1 MAVNE
6 EDRRKRAI
14 ALRLRPEQLDGLG
27 RVAAV
32 RQQLALDR
40 PPRRIERHAVRR
52 RVPAGK
58 QQQDEQQKT
67 PRPEISHAQLLPN
80 PAANR
85 LPSEPAYHFLPCA
98 SLISHPTA
106 V

>member
-6 EDRRKRAI
+6 EDCRKRAI

-67 PRPEISHAQLLPN
+67 PRPEISHAQLLPS
-80 PAANR
+80 AR
-85 LPSEPAYHFLPCA
+85 RQPSALRTGCT
-98 SLISHPTA
+98 ISIVSDGIT
-106 V
+106 VSCF

>member
-1 MAVNE
+1 
-6 EDRRKRAI
+6 
-14 ALRLRPEQLDGLG
+14 
-27 RVAAV
+27 VAYFLAV

-40 PPRRIERHAVRR
+40 PPRRIELHAVRR

-58 QQQDEQQKT
+58 QQQDKQQKT
-67 PRPEISHAQLLPN
+67 PRPEISHAQLLPQ

-85 LPSEPAYHFLPCA
+85 LYHFLPCA

-106 V
+106 ILWIIRFSRACLAA